1 MLFKALHNSTISAMV
16 LGPFLVLALW
26 ARYFLVD
33 ITHITTLD
41 NPSMPFWDFLVE
53 PYLGY
58 SQFTAALASFV
69 LVLLTGLSI
78 NRMVVRYGMLKQQ
91 SMMVLIMYGLLSSA
105 FLSVQKLSPVW
116 FFVFFF
122 ILGLERL
129 FSGVQKRNAT
139 ANCFDAAFLLG
150 IGSLFYAKGIFF
162 FPLLLIAMG
171 VLRLAN
177 FRSVVAAILG
187 LGFPLILNF
196 SWYFY
201 WNKGFVFFESL
212 SENLVANPG
221 QYNHDVF
228 SRIYMGLIIFI
239 TGISILATVRQM
251 GTQKVIVRRYHRV
264 FIWVILIS
272 ASAVLTPFFSVEML
286 PLAAIGA
293 AVTISNWLEY
303 VSRKMVKEVIL
314 LLIVIVTLLGQ
325 WFLF

>member
-1 MLFKALHNSTISAMV
+1 MLFKSLHNNTISAMV

-26 ARYFLVD
+26 MRYFFVD

-41 NPSMPFWDFLVE
+41 NPSMPLWDILVD

-58 SQFTAALASFV
+58 SRFTAALASFV
-69 LVLLTGLSI
+69 LVLLTGLSV

-91 SMMVLIMYGLLSSA
+91 SMMVLILYALLSSA

-122 ILGLERL
+122 ILGLERI

-139 ANCFDAAFLLG
+139 AHCFDAAFLLG
-150 IGSLFYAKGIFF
+150 IGSLFYAKGVFF
-162 FPLLLIAMG
+162 FPLLLIAIG

-177 FRSVVAAILG
+177 FRSVLASVLG
-187 LGFPLILNF
+187 LVFPLVLNF
-196 SWYFY
+196 AWYFY

-239 TGISILATVRQM
+239 TGVSILATVRKM
-251 GTQKVIVRRYHRV
+251 GSQKVIVRRYHRV
-264 FIWVILIS
+264 FIWAILFS
-272 ASAVLTPFFSVEML
+272 AAAVLTPFFSVEML

-293 AVTISNWLEY
+293 SVTITNWLES
-303 VSRKMVKEVIL
+303 VSRKMVKDVFF
-314 LLIVIVTLLGQ
+314 LLIIIATVIGQ
-325 WFLF
+325 LVLF